1 MFFVLSKIFWSLA
14 HPLSL
19 TAILIAAGVVLAL
32 LNRKRLSIAA
42 ATLAFLVIF
51 VSSWTTFGALILHPL
66 ENRFERP
73 ERLDGPVAGVIV
85 LGGMFKGGINL
96 VRKGHELNNSADRIV
111 EAAIL
116 ARQNPQA
123 RILVTGGSGALFLD
137 GEGDAD
143 AAPRL
148 LMALGVDEERLLL
161 EGDSRNTHENAV
173 FSRRLADPQPGETWL
188 LVTSAF
194 HMPRSVGLFRKAG
207 FDVVP
212 WPTDYRTAGN
222 EPVGLARDNAVDS
235 LQNAAMGIREW
246 IGLVAYRLTG
256 RIDELVPGPR

>member
-1 MFFVLSKIFWSLA
+1 MFFYLSKIFWSLA

-19 TAILIAAGVVLAL
+19 TAILIALGIVLAL
-32 LNRKRLSIAA
+32 FNWRRLSIAA
-42 ATLAFLVIF
+42 STLAFLVIAM
-51 VSSWTTFGALILHPL
+51 SAWTTLGALMLHPL
-66 ENRFERP
+66 EDRFQRP
-73 ERLDGPVAGVIV
+73 ERLEGPVAGVVV
-85 LGGMFKGGINL
+85 LGGGFKGGINL
-96 VRKGHELNNSADRIV
+96 VRKGHELNNSGDRMV

-116 ARQNPQA
+116 ARRHPQA
-123 RILVTGGSGALFLD
+123 RILVTGGSGALFLE

-148 LMALGVDEERLLL
+148 LLALGVEEERLIL
-161 EGDSRNTHENAV
+161 EGESRNTYENAL

-222 EPVGLARDNAVDS
+222 EPVGLARDNSVDS

-246 IGLVAYRLTG
+246 IGLLAYRLTG
-256 RIDELVPGPR
+256 RIDQILPGPE